1 MCRRH
6 YQEFYSHVH
15 HPSICPSCGARPK
28 RGTKFSR
35 HTPDA
40 HLISKLLS
48 ETTGINVTLTPM
60 DYICYRCYKAHVS
73 IMKNTNSSDEAL
85 QKDIQ
90 TWTLIYR
97 DTTTDMLTKSIL
109 KAVLV
114 VADHLMQQRAV
125 LLPNISQVF
134 LEEYGG
140 PLMGAV
146 DLILEVG
153 DCTVKFS
160 SRWLLHQL
168 IIYLHAY
175 MSYKCE
181 HKKFGT
187 VLFRKGGNLI
197 ASLSWALGSTS
208 FSNCTLPVTPTSFTS
223 HNNTIVQEAADIIN
237 DLLHNELHGKSSETD
252 PSSLNITELFEKV
265 HPLLVTFIKLATR
278 SVRERHHAHLEPESM
293 AAKHIKNIR

>member
-1 MCRRH
+1 MNTQDTTAPTEAVRTCIHPQCNATSKHNRIIQTSASRDALKEYLQLSETPEGSCGMCRRH
-6 YQEFYSHVH
+6 YQEFYSHLH

-28 RGTKFSR
+28 RGTRFSR

-40 HLISKLLS
+40 HLISKHLS
-48 ETTGINVTLTPM
+48 ETTGIKVTLTPM

-109 KAVLV
+109 EAVLV
-114 VADHLMQQRAV
+114 VADHLMQQRTV
-125 LLPNISQVF
+125 LLLNISQVF
-134 LEEYGG
+134 LNEYGG

-168 IIYLHAY
+168 IIY
-175 MSYKCE
+175 
-181 HKKFGT
+181 
-187 VLFRKGGNLI
+187 
-197 ASLSWALGSTS
+197 STS
-208 FSNCTLPVTPTSFTS
+208 MHTCRTNV
-223 HNNTIVQEAADIIN
+223 NTKSLV
-237 DLLHNELHGKSSETD
+237 LYSSERVV
-252 PSSLNITELFEKV
+252 IW
-265 HPLLVTFIKLATR
+265 
-278 SVRERHHAHLEPESM
+278 
-293 AAKHIKNIR
+293 